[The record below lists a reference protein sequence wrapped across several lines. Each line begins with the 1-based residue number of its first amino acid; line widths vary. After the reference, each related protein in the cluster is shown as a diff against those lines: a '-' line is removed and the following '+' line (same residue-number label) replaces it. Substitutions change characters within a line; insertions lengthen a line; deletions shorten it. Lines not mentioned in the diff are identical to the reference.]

1 MRKKQM
7 NKAKM
12 CPLLDR
18 SCLRSECE
26 IHNPLLDRCDISVV
40 AYNLYRLSEVER
52 ERLEGDDDN
61 E

>member
-12 CPLLDR
+12 CPFLDQD
-18 SCLRSECE
+18 CLKPGCE
-26 IHNPLLDRCDISVV
+26 VFNERLDRCDISLI

-52 ERLEGDDDN
+52 ARLEGDS